1 MKKIAPK
8 TLAVQRALWHHI
20 REYSRQRHMGETTAL
35 TFNVSAA
42 LVEIRKVLPPDR
54 YPTKNPSSCQRM
66 IARLI
71 DGGFVEDRNKGGRG
85 KDLRVIMSKLEEVE
99 AWPMK

>member
-1 MKKIAPK
+1 MKKISPK

-20 REYSRQRHMGETTAL
+20 RHYTRARHMGETTAL

-42 LVEIRKVLPPDR
+42 LVEIRKILPPDR

-66 IARLI
+66 IARMLA
-71 DGGFVEDRNKGGRG
+71 DGFIEDHNKGGRG
-85 KDLRVIMSKLEEVE
+85 KDLRVVFSKRDEVE